1 MIRHLLMLGVPL
13 AGCVN
18 MSGLDGGSR
27 YACAAPDGVACDS
40 VSGTYANAVHDKL
53 PSQRGA
59 PSASTARQAAA
70 SAASAESASAANRDG
85 TPPRPVPAGPGLA
98 DAIREG
104 GAGAPLRS
112 PARVL
117 RLWTKPW
124 EDADGDLW
132 DQGYVYVQV
141 DGGRWQL
148 EHVRQR
154 IRDRHQPLR
163 PPPAAA
169 PDAAAPTAVPG
180 AAAEPAADGLPRGSG
195 ASPFGSFPS
204 FNRPMA
210 VPGQQP

>member
-1 MIRHLLMLGVPL
+1 MVCVPL

-40 VSGTYANAVHDKL
+40 VSGTYANAVHHKL

-59 PSASTARQAAA
+59 PSASAARQAGA
-70 SAASAESASAANRDG
+70 SAGGASAANG
-85 TPPRPVPAGPGLA
+85 GGAPPRPVPAGSGLA
-98 DAIREG
+98 GGAMDAD
-104 GAGAPLRS
+104 AGAPLRS

-163 PPPAAA
+163 PPPAPAPGAAA
-169 PDAAAPTAVPG
+169 PDAVPG
-180 AAAEPAADGLPRGSG
+180 AAAEPPADGLPPGPA
-195 ASPFGSFPS
+195 ASPFGNFPS
-204 FNRPMA
+204 FNRPVA
-210 VPGQQP
+210 IPGQQP

>member
-1 MIRHLLMLGVPL
+1 VIRCLLMVSVPL

-40 VSGTYANAVHDKL
+40 VSGTYANAVHHNL

-59 PSASTARQAAA
+59 PSASAARDAAA
-70 SAASAESASAANRDG
+70 SAGSASAANG
-85 TPPRPVPAGPGLA
+85 GVAPPRPVLAGPGPGPA
-98 DAIREG
+98 HATTEG
-104 GAGAPLRS
+104 DAGALLRS

-148 EHVRQR
+148 DHVRQR

-163 PPPAAA
+163 PPPSPA
-169 PDAAAPTAVPG
+169 PG
-180 AAAEPAADGLPRGSG
+180 AAAPAAVPSAAAEPPADGLPPGSA
-195 ASPFGSFPS
+195 ASPFGNFPS

-210 VPGQQP
+210 VPGRQP